1 MELEVGCVVL
11 DGEAWAEELTLTIT
25 IEYDAIGRGGETKD
39 IAHLMMLRPALGIV
53 RADEGRVI
61 DQMQVI
67 PYYFVS
73 PVGLEDVPEVK
84 EKLAVGTIGI
94 GGTQQTNALG
104 RGELSLN
111 AEVLQAHGVVARGG
125 RFFGLVELRHRA

>member
-1 MELEVGCVVL
+1 
-11 DGEAWAEELTLTIT
+11 
-25 IEYDAIGRGGETKD
+25 
-39 IAHLMMLRPALGIV
+39 
-53 RADEGRVI
+53 
-61 DQMQVI
+61 MQVI

-84 EKLAVGTIGI
+84 EKLAVGTVGV

-104 RGELSLN
+104 RGELGLN
-111 AEVLQAHGVVARGG
+111 AEVLQAYGVVAWGG

>member
-1 MELEVGCVVL
+1 
-11 DGEAWAEELTLTIT
+11 
-25 IEYDAIGRGGETKD
+25 
-39 IAHLMMLRPALGIV
+39 MMLRPALGIV

-84 EKLAVGTIGI
+84 EELAVGTVGV
-94 GGTQQTNALG
+94 GGTQ
-104 RGELSLN
+104 
-111 AEVLQAHGVVARGG
+111 
-125 RFFGLVELRHRA
+125 

>member
-11 DGEAWAEELTLTIT
+11 DGEACAKPLMHSIT
-25 IEYDAIGRGGETKD
+25 IEHDAVGRGGETKD

-67 PYYFVS
+67 PYYFMS

-84 EKLAVGTIGI
+84 EELAVGTVGV
-94 GGTQQTNALG
+94 GGTQ
-104 RGELSLN
+104 
-111 AEVLQAHGVVARGG
+111 
-125 RFFGLVELRHRA
+125 